1 MAKQIDGQLSFDFMD
16 TFNTKEIS
24 MDDYLNKPENA
35 DIIKKKTEKKKQD
48 LKKKNTND
56 KSTAKDSPIKET
68 KNSKGNT
75 IGEQNALSSTKEIHS
90 DKEDLKEIKPRRKNS
105 PVTKPISD
113 CVEHYQKAAD
123 YVKEHRGITI
133 GTIMRLYRLSAV
145 NAKEIFQRLWDN
157 KVIDE
162 SGRICRTKKE
172 L

>member
-1 MAKQIDGQLSFDFMD
+1 MAKQIDGQLSFDFME

-24 MDDYLNKPENA
+24 MDDYMNKPENA
-35 DIIKKKTEKKKQD
+35 NIIKKKTEKKKQN
-48 LKKKNTND
+48 LKMKNTND

-68 KNSKGNT
+68 ENSKGNT

-90 DKEDLKEIKPRRKNS
+90 DKEDLK
-105 PVTKPISD
+105 D
-113 CVEHYQKAAD
+113 YQKAAD
-123 YVKEHRGITI
+123 YVKGHRGITI

-145 NAKEIFQRLWDN
+145 NASEIFQRLIEN

-162 SGRICRTKKE
+162 SGRFYKEKKE